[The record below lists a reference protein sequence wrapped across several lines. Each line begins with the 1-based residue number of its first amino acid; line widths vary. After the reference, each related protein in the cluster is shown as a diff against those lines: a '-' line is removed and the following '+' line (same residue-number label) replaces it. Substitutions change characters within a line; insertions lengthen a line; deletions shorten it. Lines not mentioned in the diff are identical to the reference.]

1 MGPANLLDMRRTWV
15 LLLGLVMALGALPA
29 GAATDVAGPNYIF
42 AGGGTLLTNGL
53 FFPGTAFCDNSGCTV
68 VGDPLQIAKG
78 TDITFVNA
86 DAEVVANAHQI
97 ISIKRH
103 KKTKRP
109 LFFSDVLTTPGEQD
123 LVITSKLKPGRYV
136 YGCTIHFGMN
146 GVIQV
151 VKE

>member
-1 MGPANLLDMRRTWV
+1 MRRTWA

-29 GAATDVAGPNYIF
+29 GAATDVAGPNYVF
-42 AGGGTLLTNGL
+42 AGGGTLLTNGA

-68 VGDPLQIAKG
+68 VGNPLQIAKG
-78 TDITFVNA
+78 TDFTFVNA

-97 ISIKRH
+97 VSFKRN

-109 LFFSDVLTTPGEQD
+109 LFMSDILTTPGEQD
-123 LVITSKLKPGRYV
+123 LVITSKLKRGSYL
-136 YGCTIHFGMN
+136 YGCSIHFGMY
-146 GVIQV
+146 GVLEV